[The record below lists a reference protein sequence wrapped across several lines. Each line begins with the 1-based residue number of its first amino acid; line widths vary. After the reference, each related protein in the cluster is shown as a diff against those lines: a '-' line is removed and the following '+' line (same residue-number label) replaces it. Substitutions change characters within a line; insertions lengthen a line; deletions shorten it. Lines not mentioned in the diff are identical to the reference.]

1 MEVAIIA
8 WCVMAVVGAIIG
20 QSKGRPIAG
29 APLGFLFGPIGWIVM
44 GLTGDARPSRRDGVA
59 YQGPAPLPHAPLTA
73 AELQARQE
81 GEAQLSAQTKARK
94 EYLAQK
100 AALESALCH
109 GKKAQ
114 LAKQCEHRWRQLKRG
129 FAQLAT
135 GLSPYAHSAMRWH
148 SG

>member
-8 WCVMAVVGAIIG
+8 WCVMAVVGTIIG
-20 QSKGRPIAG
+20 QSKGWPRIAG

-44 GLTGDARPSRRDGVA
+44 GLTGDARPSAPRWSRLSRTGTA
-59 YQGPAPLPHAPLTA
+59 SAAPLLS

-100 AALESALCH
+100 AALESA
-109 GKKAQ
+109 
-114 LAKQCEHRWRQLKRG
+114 
-129 FAQLAT
+129 
-135 GLSPYAHSAMRWH
+135 SAMT
-148 SG
+148 